1 VEEGVSGFVVETVD
15 QAAAAVARVPSLDR
29 ASVRGAFEHRFT
41 IERAAREY
49 VEIYHQLIASFAP
62 LKRFRK
68 ASGEHKRETSNPKKI
83 LVPRMQPIQT
93 MRLGVG
99 GKPSAKAR
107 DSLSRPIAEPSEMRV
122 VRNAAGEALSND
134 GAKRYETRVGSS
146 KLPDAS

>member
-1 VEEGVSGFVVETVD
+1 
-15 QAAAAVARVPSLDR
+15 
-29 ASVRGAFEHRFT
+29 
-41 IERAAREY
+41 
-49 VEIYHQLIASFAP
+49 
-62 LKRFRK
+62 
-68 ASGEHKRETSNPKKI
+68 
-83 LVPRMQPIQT
+83 MQPIQT

-99 GKPSAKAR
+99 GKPSAKTR